1 MERMNLK
8 EIRQKF
14 NLTLKEAAAVTGVPL
29 RTFSR
34 YENDE
39 NYGNILKRNAMIYKI
54 VEHYEITEQKGLL
67 TIDAIKAIV
76 GKILSKYKT
85 EVSFCYLFGSYAKGY
100 ATEKSDVDL
109 LVETSVSGLQY
120 FGLVEELREA
130 LHKKV
135 DLIRLNDLSENFD
148 LIKEIMKDGI
158 KIYDQKWFNDIYNLN
173 HNDLSFVD
181 IAYALNRLSKKWQSE
196 RK

>member
-1 MERMNLK
+1 MERMSLK
-8 EIRQKF
+8 TIRQKF
-14 NLTLKEAAAVTGVPL
+14 DLTLKEAALITGVPL

-34 YENDE
+34 YEN
-39 NYGNILKRNAMIYKI
+39 YGNILKRNAMIEKI
-54 VEHYEITEQKGLL
+54 VEHYEITEEKGLL
-67 TIDAIKAIV
+67 TINSIKETV

-100 ATEKSDVDL
+100 ANERSDVDL
-109 LVETSVSGLQY
+109 MIDTSVSGLQY

-148 LIKEIMKDGI
+148 LIREIMKDGI
-158 KIYDQKWFNDIYNLN
+158 KIYD
-173 HNDLSFVD
+173 
-181 IAYALNRLSKKWQSE
+181 
-196 RK
+196 

>member
-8 EIRQKF
+8 AIRQKF
-14 NLTLKEAAAVTGVPL
+14 DLTLKEAASITGVPL

-39 NYGNILKRNAMIYKI
+39 NYGNILKRKAMIDKI
-54 VEHYEITEQKGLL
+54 EKHCEITEEKGLL
-67 TIDAIKAIV
+67 TIDSIEETV
-76 GKILSKYKT
+76 GKILRKYNI

-109 LVETSVSGLQY
+109 MIDTTVSGLQY

-130 LHKKV
+130 MHKKV

-148 LIKEIMKDGI
+148 LIREILKDGI
-158 KIYDQKWFNDIYNLN
+158 KIYDQK
-173 HNDLSFVD
+173 
-181 IAYALNRLSKKWQSE
+181 
-196 RK
+196 

>member
-8 EIRQKF
+8 TIRQKF
-14 NLTLKEAAAVTGVPL
+14 DLTLKEAALITGVPL

-39 NYGNILKRNAMIYKI
+39 NYGNILKRNAMIEKI
-54 VEHYEITEQKGLL
+54 VEHYEITEEKGLL
-67 TIDAIKAIV
+67 TINSIEETV

-100 ATEKSDVDL
+100 ANERSDVDL
-109 LVETSVSGLQY
+109 MIGTSVSGLQY

-148 LIKEIMKDGI
+148 LIREIMKDGI
-158 KIYDQKWFNDIYNLN
+158 KIYDQK
-173 HNDLSFVD
+173 
-181 IAYALNRLSKKWQSE
+181 
-196 RK
+196 